1 MHFQLPT
8 ELQNQLLAYDPALKR
23 LIKAQ
28 KSEQSEQSKRK
39 PNPYPIGNV
48 NDLIPADIV
57 SADEMQQAVD
67 HINSVLAPEKYYT
80 FHRLPKNHRKNG
92 PILPG
97 EEIDFKPT
105 VKAILYYAKSTWIAL
120 WLPPVEDTSYIF
132 GCAYAITEKN
142 AHRFKTIYKASRN
155 DKHIPSIDI
164 SDMTIKQYGR
174 KDFYRYSEIVTVD
187 TVSTYSLNLLN
198 PQDVGAYTK
207 LGQQIKEHVIN
218 PFLYALR
225 ATVPMWE
232 DVSNTFAR
240 ISKDEN
246 NYYDN
251 LNYSSSIY
259 LNSDLT
265 KLLFNEYPVSTSK
278 RIEWVPTTA
287 DITTILKYGCSSA
300 HQLIDKPFFQAV
312 IKSALNNLIKI
323 SNDPENTRRRNIAK
337 PIDELIQYCRG
348 IAWIACIWDKDVPID
363 YYQTYSKVLTNI
375 NFAGWRMGLDSNTI
389 QWLEKNMPIASM
401 FNLLQKYYDKELI
414 RVDNSIALF
423 DRSFSE
429 LSDTIQM
436 INTILKREVELTPPN
451 RWRIDEFHDHV
462 QAEAWKITNPLV
474 DLPQDLFPEPIKV
487 QHQNAKW
494 VFFQPKDTHQLSQ
507 WGQAA
512 RNCVGASGYAD
523 EVKKRK
529 SFIVLCMLDSK
540 PHFTIQLTLEHGVL
554 NVKQIKGTSNRVL
567 TALEEVTYSDAFK
580 QALEVRSTIK

>member
-1 MHFQLPT
+1 MNFQLPA

-28 KSEQSEQSKRK
+28 KAEQLEEPKRK
-39 PNPYPIGNV
+39 SNPYPIGNV

-57 SADEMQQAVD
+57 SADELQRAVD
-67 HINSVLAPEKYYT
+67 HINKVLAPEKYYT
-80 FHRLPKNHRKNG
+80 FYTRVTAEQVAELEPK
-92 PILPG
+92 
-97 EEIDFKPT
+97 
-105 VKAILYYAKSTWIAL
+105 VKAILYYTKSTWIAL
-120 WLPPVEDTSYIF
+120 WLPPAENTSYIF
-132 GCAYAITEKN
+132 GCAYAIAEKN
-142 AHRFKTIYKASRN
+142 AHRFKTVHKASRN
-155 DKHIPSIDI
+155 DNHIPSIDI

-174 KDFYRYSEIVTVD
+174 KNFYTYSEIVTVD

-198 PQDVGAYTK
+198 PQDVAAYTK
-207 LGQQIKEHVIN
+207 LGQQIKEHAIN

-265 KLLFNEYPVSTSK
+265 KMLFNEYPLVHK
-278 RIEWVPTTA
+278 RISWVPTTA
-287 DITTILKYGCSSA
+287 DIATILKYGCSSA
-300 HQLIDKPFFQAV
+300 HQIIDKPFFQTL
-312 IKSALNNLIKI
+312 IKSALNDLIKI
-323 SNDPENTRRRNIAK
+323 SNDPENTVRRNIAK
-337 PIDELIQYCRG
+337 PIDELIQYCQG
-348 IAWIACIWDKDVPID
+348 IAWIAYIWDKDVPID
-363 YYQTYSKVLTNI
+363 YYQTYGKVLTNI
-375 NFAGWRMGLDSNTI
+375 NFVGWRMSLDSNTT
-389 QWLEKNMPIASM
+389 QWLKNNMPVASM

-414 RVDNSIALF
+414 RTNNSIARF
-423 DRSFSE
+423 NRTFSE
-429 LSDTIQM
+429 LGDIIQM
-436 INTILKREVELTPPN
+436 ISTILKHEVELTPPN

-462 QAEAWKITNPLV
+462 QAEAWKISNPLV
-474 DLPQDLFPEPIKV
+474 SLPQDLFPEPIKV
-487 QHQNAKW
+487 QHQDAKW
-494 VFFQPKDTHQLSQ
+494 TFFQPKDTHQLSQ

-512 RNCVGASGYAD
+512 RNCIGASGYAD

-529 SFIVLCMLDSK
+529 SFIVLCMYDNK
-540 PHFTIQLTLEHGVL
+540 PRFTIQLTLEHGVL